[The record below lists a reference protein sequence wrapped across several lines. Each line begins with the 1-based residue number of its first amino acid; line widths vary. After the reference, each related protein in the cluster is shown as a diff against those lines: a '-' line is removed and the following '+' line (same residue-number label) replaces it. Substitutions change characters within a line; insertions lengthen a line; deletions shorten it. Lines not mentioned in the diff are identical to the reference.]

1 MSNGHNHDNRHADES
16 EVFKRKSLNSQKNR
30 KKMAPKL
37 AEEQEENGQ
46 DIAMGLVRRGNI
58 SGGRMLVHGLSRHD
72 LTAAPVIS
80 SRRNRGPQGADER
93 RKRR

>member
-30 KKMAPKL
+30 KKMTKIL
-37 AEEQEENGQ
+37 QCGQ